1 MTGTL
6 VSTRNLGAAF
16 SGGVRVAARA
26 GQVLVASGPGTS
38 PTVQLLAYAD
48 GVANPWTLRS
58 SLTNDQI
65 RGFTNRN
72 TRGLFVG

>member
-1 MTGTL
+1 
-6 VSTRNLGAAF
+6 
-16 SGGVRVAARA
+16 
-26 GQVLVASGPGTS
+26 LVASGPGKS

-58 SLTNDQI
+58 SLANDQI